1 MAGPKELFN
10 FATKFLNLW
19 HANHDALLS
28 AQCNGGHASI
38 KLELR
43 LGDCPPAPQQKH
55 TTRRPGP
62 SRLRRRARRAEVRA
76 VAAAAH
82 AASSS
87 PDSAEAAVQA
97 AVPVPPTTE
106 TAVQATS
113 PKPSTANA
121 AVQAAAASST
131 SEAAVQVNLLSMNL
145 NAAQAFYPHQ
155 SPRPL
160 QQYHHAAAQ
169 AAPQH
174 RAAQAQQVFPPHPQA
189 TSTPRARVQDEFC
202 EDPEFRK
209 LLEQKRKK
217 EKEIEELANKSFGFK
232 PKSSKKPF

>member
-55 TTRRPGP
+55 TARRPGP

-131 SEAAVQVNLLSMNL
+131 SEAAVQVHLPPINVP
-145 NAAQAFYPHQ
+145 AAQAFHPHQ

-160 QQYHHAAAQ
+160 QCYHPHAAAQ
-169 AAPQH
+169 AVPQH
-174 RAAQAQQVFPPHPQA
+174 GAPHPQA
-189 TSTPRARVQDEFC
+189 TSTPYTRVQDE
-202 EDPEFRK
+202 
-209 LLEQKRKK
+209 LV
-217 EKEIEELANKSFGFK
+217 I
-232 PKSSKKPF
+232 